1 MALYWTILLNDLFI
15 FYYFILKAKFEAEM
29 REKGRLS
36 QTESEEEVEEEDV
49 KKKAG
54 NKKKSTTSGRGA
66 TAVETGGK
74 KRGKKDAQA
83 GNATT
88 VEDDKK
94 KSKKKSSGKKSAD
107 APAKE
112 SSILLPVPQEVLDMP
127 VDPNEPTYCICQQ
140 VRKSA

>member
-1 MALYWTILLNDLFI
+1 MALYWTILLNGLFI
-15 FYYFILKAKFEAEM
+15 LTAKFEAEM
-29 REKGRLS
+29 REKGRLR
-36 QTESEEEVEEEDV
+36 QTESEEDVKEEDV